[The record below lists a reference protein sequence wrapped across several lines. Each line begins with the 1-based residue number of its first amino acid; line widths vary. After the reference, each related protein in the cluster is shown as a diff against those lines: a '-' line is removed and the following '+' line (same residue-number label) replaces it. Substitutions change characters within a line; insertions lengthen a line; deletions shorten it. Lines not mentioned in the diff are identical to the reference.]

1 LTESLYD
8 KINEIIK
15 NRVQP
20 ALERHNGGIDLLE
33 VTPDGFVKVKL
44 TGACSSC
51 PDARQTLAEVVE
63 TALREAYPELKGVI
77 PVYQVSDELIQE
89 ALKIIRNSKPQH

>member
-1 LTESLYD
+1 MTESLYD

-20 ALERHNGGIDLLE
+20 ALAGHNGGIDLLE
-33 VTPDGFVKVKL
+33 VTPDGFVKIKL

-51 PDARQTLAEVVE
+51 PDAQQTLAEVVE
-63 TALREAYPELKGVI
+63 TALREAYPELKSVI
-77 PVYQVSDELIQE
+77 PVYQVSDELIQA